1 LIIFELTNTEEHKTY
16 QALEISNGNRQYDF
30 LRSIVRASLELDRPL
45 LSQDV
50 IMALNYHA
58 IVCLHSNPG
67 QYRPCAVAA
76 GEFPTPDAHRVPT
89 LMSDFINDVNRN
101 WEKTDAGLLC
111 AYVIWRLI
119 HIHPFIN
126 GNGRT
131 ARAAGYL
138 VLCLKLGGL
147 LKGEAALP
155 ELLRRNRSDY
165 LTAVRHAQR
174 TFVEGR
180 LDLKPLQ
187 LLIVRLTRE
196 QIGQTEPSGPTPSL
210 EQTLSSANSTAL

>member
-1 LIIFELTNTEEHKTY
+1 MIVFELTNTEENKTY

-30 LRSIVRASLELDRPL
+30 LRSIVRASLDLDRPL
-45 LSQDV
+45 LSQNV
-50 IMALNYHA
+50 VMALNYHA

-67 QYRPCAVAA
+67 EYRSCPVAA
-76 GEFPTPDAHRVPT
+76 GDFSAPDAYRVPA
-89 LMSDFINDVNRN
+89 LMADFINDVNRN

-119 HIHPFIN
+119 QIHPFIN

-138 VLCLKLGGL
+138 VLCLKLGGP
-147 LKGEAALP
+147 LKGEVTLP

-165 LTAVRHAQR
+165 LGALQHAR
-174 TFVEGR
+174 KTSAEGR
-180 LDLKPLQ
+180 LDLMPLQ
-187 LLIVRLTRE
+187 LLIARLVRE
-196 QIGQTEPSGPTPSL
+196 QIGQPEPGAPKAPL
-210 EQTLSSANSTAL
+210 EHAPPIDN